1 MKRSAEHAT
10 HLPFYRRPR
19 RSRSSWLRRLRGSS
33 RGTAMVELALVIT
46 MLMMLFSGVFE
57 FGRFYYSRIT
67 LQHAVREAARFA
79 VTGSVLNDA
88 QGNPM
93 TRLASI
99 QQTIQS
105 KAYNLNVN
113 VNDITIVP
121 PDGGGPGDVV
131 TITTVFRYDFVVPP
145 VKQFFPPGYVDFT
158 ISTAMKNEPF
168 FP

>member
-1 MKRSAEHAT
+1 MKTSAERAT
-10 HLPFYRRPR
+10 RLPFGKRTRRPR
-19 RSRSSWLRRLRGSS
+19 SVWLRRLRGSD

-57 FGRFYYSRIT
+57 FGRFYYSRLT

-79 VTGSVLNDA
+79 VTGNVMNDA

-93 TRLASI
+93 TRVASI
-99 QQTIQS
+99 QQVIVN
-105 KAYNLNVN
+105 KAYNLSVN
-113 VNDITIVP
+113 VNDITVVP
-121 PDGGGPGDVV
+121 PDGGGPGAVV

>member
-1 MKRSAEHAT
+1 MKRSAQHANRQR
-10 HLPFYRRPR
+10 LVRKPPR
-19 RSRSSWLRRLRGSS
+19 FRSVWLRRLRGSS

-79 VTGSVLNDA
+79 VTGNALNDA

-99 QQTIQS
+99 QQVIVT
-105 KAYNLNVN
+105 KAYNLSVG

-121 PDGGGPGDVV
+121 PDGGGPGDIV

-145 VKQFFPPGYVDFT
+145 VKQFFPPGYIDFT

>member
-1 MKRSAEHAT
+1 MKRSAERAVR
-10 HLPFYRRPR
+10 LPLARRPQG
-19 RSRSSWLRRLRGSS
+19 SRSYWLRRLRGSS
-33 RGTAMVELALVIT
+33 RGTAMVELAIVIT

-57 FGRFYYSRIT
+57 FGRFYYSRLT

-79 VTGSVLNDA
+79 VTGNVMNDA

-99 QQTIQS
+99 QQVIMT

-121 PDGGGPGDVV
+121 PDGGGPGDIV

>member
-1 MKRSAEHAT
+1 MYRSAKRAK
-10 HLPFYRRPR
+10 HLPVHR
-19 RSRSSWLRRLRGSS
+19 RSRGIRGAWLRRLRGES
-33 RGTAMVELALVIT
+33 RGAAMVELALVIT

-57 FGRFYYSRIT
+57 FGRFYYSRLT

-79 VTGSVLNDA
+79 VTGNVLNDA

-93 TRLASI
+93 TRVASI
-99 QQTIQS
+99 QQVIQQ
-105 KAYNLNVN
+105 KAYNLSVN
-113 VNDITIVP
+113 VNDISVVP
-121 PDGGGPGDVV
+121 ADGGAPGEVV

-158 ISTAMKNEPF
+158 ISTSMKNEPF

>member
-1 MKRSAEHAT
+1 MNRSAERVT
-10 HLPFYRRPR
+10 RLPLVK
-19 RSRSSWLRRLRGSS
+19 RSRGSRSYWIRRLRSS
-33 RGTAMVELALVIT
+33 NRGTAMVELALVIT

-79 VTGSVLNDA
+79 VTGNVLNDA

-93 TRLASI
+93 SRVASI
-99 QQTIQS
+99 QQVIQT
-105 KAYNLNVN
+105 KAYNLNVA
-113 VNDITIVP
+113 VNNITVVP
-121 PDGGGPGDVV
+121 PDGGGPGDIV

>member
-1 MKRSAEHAT
+1 MNRSAERVT
-10 HLPFYRRPR
+10 RLPLVK
-19 RSRSSWLRRLRGSS
+19 RSRGSRSYWIRRLRSS
-33 RGTAMVELALVIT
+33 NRGTAMVELALVIT

-79 VTGSVLNDA
+79 VTGNVLNDA

-93 TRLASI
+93 SRVASI
-99 QQTIQS
+99 QQVIQT
-105 KAYNLNVN
+105 KAYNLNVA
-113 VNDITIVP
+113 VNNITVVP
-121 PDGGGPGDVV
+121 PDGGGPGDIV

-145 VKQFFPPGYVDFT
+145 VKQFFPPGHVDFT

>member
-1 MKRSAEHAT
+1 MKRSAQRAP
-10 HLPFYRRPR
+10 HLPLGTRPF
-19 RSRSSWLRRLRGSS
+19 RSRSAWLRRLRGEN

-57 FGRFYYSRIT
+57 FGRFYYSRLT

-79 VTGSVLNDA
+79 VTGNVLNDA

-93 TRLASI
+93 TRVASI
-99 QQTIQS
+99 QQVIQQ
-105 KAYNLNVN
+105 KAYNLSVN

-121 PDGGGPGDVV
+121 ADGGGPGDVV

-145 VKQFFPPGYVDFT
+145 VKQFFPPGHVDFT